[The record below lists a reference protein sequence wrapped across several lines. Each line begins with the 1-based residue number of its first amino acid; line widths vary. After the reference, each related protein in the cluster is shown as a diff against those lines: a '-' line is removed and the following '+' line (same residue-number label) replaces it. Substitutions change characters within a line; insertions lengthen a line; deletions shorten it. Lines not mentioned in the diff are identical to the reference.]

1 MQFPASSG
9 CIFQQLKSQNKLNC
23 LMKDKPSVENKACVE
38 VLGSMAEPCNLISLE
53 RSSLQQQGVW
63 YAQFKALG
71 MCLSSVPLIRICFSL
86 LCFC

>member
-38 VLGSMAEPCNLISLE
+38 VLGSMAESCNLISLE
-53 RSSLQQQGVW
+53 RSNLQQQGGVV
-63 YAQFKALG
+63 
-71 MCLSSVPLIRICFSL
+71 CSVQGFGRVLIICSFN
-86 LCFC
+86 